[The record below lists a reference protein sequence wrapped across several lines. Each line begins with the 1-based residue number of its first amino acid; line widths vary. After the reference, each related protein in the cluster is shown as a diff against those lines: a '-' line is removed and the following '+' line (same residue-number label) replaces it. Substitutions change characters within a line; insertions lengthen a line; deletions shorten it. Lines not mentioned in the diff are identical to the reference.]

1 MEYSFQN
8 SAREKKST
16 ISLDEFDLM
25 IESGAEWVKVAYPQ
39 ITEVRLSRRRNLY
52 SIHITS
58 IDHEVIEITN
68 GVFDSQNKWVD
79 QSRHYQT
86 FVRVLH
92 MHLQNKCKAT
102 FYSGASRLFHSMYL
116 GVAAIIG
123 LVAFVLE
130 EYFDVTPISG
140 VVLSIGVFVCLVFIL
155 ILPQVSQWQ
164 REYSPSDVPMQML
177 PPA

>member
-16 ISLDEFDLM
+16 VSLDEFDLM
-25 IESGAEWVKVAYPQ
+25 VESGAEWVKVAYSQ
-39 ITEVRLSRRRNLY
+39 ITQVRLSRKGNFY

-58 IDHEVIEITN
+58 IDHEVIEISSGTFDNN
-68 GVFDSQNKWVD
+68 GKWVD
-79 QSRHYQT
+79 QSRPYQT

-92 MHLQNKCKAT
+92 MHLRNKCKAS
-102 FYSGASRLFHSMYL
+102 FYSGASPLLHSMYL
-116 GVAAIIG
+116 GVAVITG

-130 EYFDVTPISG
+130 EYFDVTPLSG
-140 VVLSIGVFVCLVFIL
+140 VALSIVVFLGLAVVL
-155 ILPQVSQWQ
+155 ILPKISQWQ
-164 REYSPSDVPMQML
+164 REYSPNEVPMKML